1 MTRSLL
7 ALLLC
12 CSCAAMFAAAQTPQS
27 VTIRVGKLL
36 DGRGGSQ
43 QNVVVRLDGAKIASV
58 GKATGPVTY
67 DLSKYT
73 LLPGF
78 IDTHVHILWH
88 FGKDG
93 RFDNTGETPE
103 DRIKA
108 GIENARVTVMN
119 GFTTVQSVG
128 ERADLDLRAALAKD
142 NLPGPRILTSVRQLN
157 ERTGGRG
164 NPNGLATPDQLRTAV
179 REAKTAGAD
188 LIKLFASASIRD
200 GGKQTMTDEQLQAA
214 CGEAN
219 ALGLRTLV
227 HAHSAESMKA
237 SILAGCTQMEHGTFA
252 SDDVLTL
259 MADRGVY
266 FDPNVGLVLQN
277 YIENKAKFLGI
288 GNYNEEGFAYME
300 KAIPIVTETFK
311 RALRVPKLKIV
322 YGTDA
327 VAGAHGRNIEEAI
340 VRVKDGGQKPMD
352 AIVSLTSMSAESLRM
367 KDTIGAIAPGLQADL
382 VAVDGDPTTDITA
395 LRRVVFVMKGGSVLR
410 KP

>member
-1 MTRSLL
+1 
-7 ALLLC
+7 
-12 CSCAAMFAAAQTPQS
+12 
-27 VTIRVGKLL
+27 VGKLL

-128 ERADLDLRAALAKD
+128 ETRDLDLRKALDKD

-157 ERTGGRG
+157 ERTGAGRG
-164 NPNGLATPDQLRTAV
+164 NPGVLGTPEQLRAAV

-200 GGKQTMTDEQLQAA
+200 GGKQTMTDEQLHAA

-237 SILAGCTQMEHGTFA
+237 ATLAGCTQIEHGTFA
-252 SDDVLTL
+252 SDDVLKL
-259 MADRGVY
+259 MAEKGTY

-311 RALRVPKLKIV
+311 RALRIPKLKIV

-352 AIVSLTSMSAESLRM
+352 AIVSLTSLSAESLRM
-367 KDTIGAIAPGLQADL
+367 KDQIGAVAPGLQADL
-382 VAVDGDPTTDITA
+382 VAVEGDPLTDITA
-395 LRRVVFVMKGGSVLR
+395 LRHVTFVMRGGTVYRAPSR
-410 KP
+410 